1 MKQNLKHLKNMEEN
15 LPNKNKLVSDSLLDR
30 LADEATISV
39 DCKLHGKFMHSPIDI
54 IPDGDCPECYFN
66 DEILKETII
75 DDPNWIDKS
84 KLH

>member
-1 MKQNLKHLKNMEEN
+1 MEMEVSETKSETFKKYGRK
-15 LPNKNKLVSDSLLDR
+15 LTEQEQDWYETYALLFVNKETGR
-30 LADEATISV
+30 
-39 DCKLHGKFMHSPIDI
+39 

-75 DDPNWIDKS
+75 DDPDWIDKS

>member
-1 MKQNLKHLKNMEEN
+1 MKTITKKNSMTR
-15 LPNKNKLVSDSLLDR
+15 KNNEKIAKLVSDSLLDR

-54 IPDGDCPECYFN
+54 IPNGDCPECYFN

-75 DDPNWIDKS
+75 DDPDWIDKS